1 MRGNMKSGI
10 ISLALVDVI
19 CIAFIFFTVI
29 SQFGTNIK
37 VYERE
42 KAYPVEYGSFE
53 HTLYRR
59 GYGSSKI
66 YQSAVKMQPADDDI
80 DTFWV
85 VAEEVF
91 GTDDEHDI
99 KDLIKD
105 GDAVR
110 INIFINPETGKVL
123 GYTTKGASIPA
134 MIYSNNKLVKYGSII
149 IPAVNV
155 FVIILIVISEKVK
168 KKNRKKQV

>member
-1 MRGNMKSGI
+1 MKSGI

-91 GTDDEHDI
+91 GTDDEHEL
-99 KDLIKD
+99 KELIEEKEE
-105 GDAVR
+105 VR
-110 INIFINPETGKVL
+110 LNIFVNPETGKVI
-123 GYTTKGASIPA
+123 GSTTKGTSKFAL
-134 MIYSNNKLVKYGSII
+134 IYNDNKLVKYGLII

-168 KKNRKKQV
+168 KKNQKKQV